1 MIIIRKQ
8 PLGPKEVDVEP
19 WGGKDAEL
27 KGIRVLCGCP
37 EDKRGPI
44 LSGLKLG
51 TEAMPL
57 LIGKPGTVILIKR
70 RGREIF
76 IYFI

>member
-1 MIIIRKQ
+1 MLSPEER
-8 PLGPKEVDVEP
+8 
-19 WGGKDAEL
+19 DAEL
-27 KGIRVLCGCP
+27 KGIQVLCGCP
-37 EDKRGPI
+37 EDKGKPI

-51 TEAMPL
+51 TEAMPP

-70 RGREIF
+70 RGRENF